1 MNNQAPQNGIAL
13 AALVGGQVVAHKM
26 LADVSPEFASMMR
39 QPGAEVH
46 EEFFAKQVLR
56 LPAIGPV
63 VRELQALGEVS
74 VGRFLNGKF
83 EEL

>member
-1 MNNQAPQNGIAL
+1 MNSQAPQNGIAL
-13 AALVGGQVVAHKM
+13 AALVSGQVVAHKM

-39 QPGAEVH
+39 QPGAASH
-46 EEFFAKQVLR
+46 EESFAKQILG
-56 LPAIGPV
+56 LQATGLV